1 MFTDACSTW
10 IKSIYIIQYSH
21 LFAFFASFG
30 DIVVHEYQE
39 FRALGLLSS
48 PTCRYRI
55 PPRPSL
61 QPPTV
66 NEGTQA
72 VTTWPNARYLDGHT
86 TLNHPSR
93 GWLGLLHIY
102 IYIVY
107 YTYIYIYCPYLQ
119 LSCYMNENNDNMQC
133 KLYINMLYIYNMYRY
148 WIYKK
153 KHGAYMTYVHSL
165 VFWFQSPP
173 ISRPPQ
179 LGATILW
186 AIGIIFHQPK
196 FSHTLP
202 KTNNG

>member
-1 MFTDACSTW
+1 MHQPPGFLDTTAPCGHMENSRRIATGKFVMFTDACSTW

-107 YTYIYIYCPYLQ
+107 YTYIYI
-119 LSCYMNENNDNMQC
+119 LS
-133 KLYINMLYIYNMYRY
+133 IFTVIML
-148 WIYKK
+148 
-153 KHGAYMTYVHSL
+153 HE
-165 VFWFQSPP
+165 
-173 ISRPPQ
+173 
-179 LGATILW
+179 
-186 AIGIIFHQPK
+186 
-196 FSHTLP
+196 
-202 KTNNG
+202 